1 MFKKKINLALIAAR
15 KNSKGVKN
23 KNLLK
28 IKKKTITKIAVKLA
42 LKSKKIGFVIL
53 SSDGQK
59 ILDSV
64 KDEKKLLKIK
74 RRKNLA
80 KDTTPMLPVM
90 KDAIEYFEK
99 KNRYKYM
106 VKNLIIF
113 DPTSPLRTLKDI
125 NSSIKLFEKKKPDL
139 LVSAHKAQHN
149 PYFSILEKKGR
160 FYNLSKSSYK
170 NLGSRQEAPE
180 VYEINTLVWIY
191 SRKAILKIKK
201 RIPNKTIIFLTP
213 VERSIDIDN
222 YNDIKLI
229 KYRLKRK

>member
-80 KDTTPMLPVM
+80 RPTPISNIL
-90 KDAIEYFEK
+90 
-99 KNRYKYM
+99 KNRYK
-106 VKNLIIF
+106 
-113 DPTSPLRTLKDI
+113 
-125 NSSIKLFEKKKPDL
+125 
-139 LVSAHKAQHN
+139 
-149 PYFSILEKKGR
+149 
-160 FYNLSKSSYK
+160 
-170 NLGSRQEAPE
+170 
-180 VYEINTLVWIY
+180 EI
-191 SRKAILKIKK
+191 
-201 RIPNKTIIFLTP
+201 
-213 VERSIDIDN
+213 
-222 YNDIKLI
+222 
-229 KYRLKRK
+229 

>member
-64 KDEKKLLKIK
+64 KDEKKLLKINI
-74 RRKNLA
+74 RKNLA

-113 DPTSPLRTLKDI
+113 DPTSPLSTLKDI
-125 NSSIKLFEKKKPDL
+125 NSSIKLFEK
-139 LVSAHKAQHN
+139 
-149 PYFSILEKKGR
+149 EK
-160 FYNLSKSSYK
+160 
-170 NLGSRQEAPE
+170 
-180 VYEINTLVWIY
+180 T
-191 SRKAILKIKK
+191 
-201 RIPNKTIIFLTP
+201 
-213 VERSIDIDN
+213 
-222 YNDIKLI
+222 
-229 KYRLKRK
+229 